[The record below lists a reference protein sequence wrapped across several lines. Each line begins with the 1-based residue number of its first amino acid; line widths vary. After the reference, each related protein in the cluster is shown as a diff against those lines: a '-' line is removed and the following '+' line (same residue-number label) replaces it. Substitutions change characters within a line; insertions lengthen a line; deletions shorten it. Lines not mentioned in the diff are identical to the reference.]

1 MLIPLINT
9 VSAPIAGPGALR
21 AAGVDSGPSVVVNLE
36 QEERPLELTNPKR
49 S

>member
-1 MLIPLINT
+1 MLIPLVNT

-36 QEERPLELTNPKR
+36 EERPVELTNPKR